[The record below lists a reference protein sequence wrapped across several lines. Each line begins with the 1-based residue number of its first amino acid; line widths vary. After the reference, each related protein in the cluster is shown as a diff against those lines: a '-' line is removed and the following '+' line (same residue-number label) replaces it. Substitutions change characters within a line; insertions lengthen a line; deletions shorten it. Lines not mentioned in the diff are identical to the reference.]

1 MRGIPQ
7 GDPICPWILNAIM
20 AAWIRCL
27 SRKPSITRVFLDD
40 RALLDPDPGVLSTAL
55 DETTAF
61 DFSFGLMV
69 NTRKSSR
76 LVVGQPHTR
85 ARATSWEQLPLH
97 TKVKYLG
104 AIMDSKADSSMTFGT
119 KQVQKVLPLLRT
131 VVHLPHRDIR
141 MTLAMSYLQGLNSG
155 ATTAP
160 MTDLDLV
167 QTAITHAFW
176 GSHLNPNNT
185 MRSVAVTLGL
195 FVPLHRASP
204 HIQYVYLTILALADL
219 GHQAPYLLHTLWEQ
233 RHQCWRSLLGFYNQS
248 CAALF
253 ICSGHGPVLSNSK
266 APTIIISLNH
276 LHRGADN
283 HEAKRHRL
291 RDALRDHWRATSA
304 PLRPCLTGAS
314 AGIDRDRSLA
324 PVRQSQTFND
334 GACSFRYTR
343 FLANALWSRRRLH
356 FAGHVS
362 DTVCL
367 RCLSAPETTLGL
379 CSQQ

>member
-1 MRGIPQ
+1 
-7 GDPICPWILNAIM
+7 M

-40 RALLDPDPGVLSTAL
+40 RALLDPDPCVLSTAL

-61 DFSFGLMV
+61 DFSFGFMV

-76 LVVGQPHTR
+76 LVVGQAHTR

-167 QTAITHAFW
+167 QTATTHAFW

-248 CAALF
+248 FVALI
-253 ICSGHGPVLSNSK
+253 ICSGRGLVLSNSK
-266 APTIIISLNH
+266 APTI
-276 LHRGADN
+276 
-283 HEAKRHRL
+283 
-291 RDALRDHWRATSA
+291 
-304 PLRPCLTGAS
+304 
-314 AGIDRDRSLA
+314 RS
-324 PVRQSQTFND
+324 
-334 GACSFRYTR
+334 
-343 FLANALWSRRRLH
+343 FL
-356 FAGHVS
+356 
-362 DTVCL
+362 
-367 RCLSAPETTLGL
+367 
-379 CSQQ
+379 